1 MEWNSP
7 RRNIIGAIFVLL
19 PVLLA
24 GCAPTPA
31 SLDSED
37 TVKAEVA
44 ASGEAGTESQAQP
57 QSPPNKPLGLP
68 GGINPAGM
76 GNLGAEDI
84 QGILDGMSPDEHTEV
99 VLRFVSFTLLFYY
112 AVYNTYPT
120 AEQGLDILLDPPPDP
135 DGKTYDPF
143 AREILL
149 QDGWGNR
156 LVYEPKLVGDRLPFF
171 KLSSL
176 GADGIESGD
185 DVFPDVEEVS
195 LEVTGT
201 IAAGGLDKGR
211 EGDEE

>member
-7 RRNIIGAIFVLL
+7 RSNIIGGMVVLL
-19 PVLLA
+19 LILFS

-31 SLDSED
+31 SLDAED
-37 TVKAEVA
+37 TAKAEDA
-44 ASGEAGTESQAQP
+44 AGGEAGTDSQAAP
-57 QSPPNKPLGLP
+57 QSPPDMALGLP

-76 GNLGAEDI
+76 GKLGAEDI
-84 QGILDGMSPDEHTEV
+84 QEILDDMNPDEHTEV

-112 AVYNTYPT
+112 YVYNAYPT
-120 AEQGLDILLDPPPDP
+120 AEQGLDILLNPPPAP

-149 QDGWGNR
+149 KDGWGNR
-156 LVYEPKLVGDRLPFF
+156 LVYEPKQVGDGLPFF
-171 KLSSL
+171 KLRSL

-201 IAAGGLDKGR
+201 IAAGGLNEAR
-211 EGDEE
+211 ENVEE